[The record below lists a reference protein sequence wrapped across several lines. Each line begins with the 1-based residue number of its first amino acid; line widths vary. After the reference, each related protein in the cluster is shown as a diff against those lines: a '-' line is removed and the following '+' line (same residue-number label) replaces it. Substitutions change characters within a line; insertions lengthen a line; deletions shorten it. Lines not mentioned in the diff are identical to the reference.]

1 MSSPQD
7 VSDVCFSHS
16 GHSLAVATLGGSVS
30 ICSVAADAGTGAL
43 AASVVHTFAPFAN
56 DSDDDN
62 GSNDSAN
69 AKAAAGVRHVAFLAR
84 SDSVLLCVDANGA
97 SLATYVRPL
106 ALRAHYRALA
116 WGVAPHTAHETA
128 WPQLHAA
135 SLGGDSV
142 EVDFAKANADD
153 APQCAGR
160 LTLPNVKSQVSAGR
174 LAAESESNHELQQ

>member
-1 MSSPQD
+1 M
-7 VSDVCFSHS
+7 
-16 GHSLAVATLGGSVS
+16 
-30 ICSVAADAGTGAL
+30 AADAATGAL

-56 DSDDDN
+56 DSD
-62 GSNDSAN
+62 GSASASASAN
-69 AKAAAGVRHVAFLAR
+69 ANAATGVRHVAFLAR

-97 SLATYVRPL
+97 ALATYVRPL

-135 SLGGDSV
+135 SLAGGGGDSA

-160 LTLPNVKSQVSAGR
+160 LTLPNVKSQVT
-174 LAAESESNHELQQ
+174 AEGQRASQT